1 MENIERGSGR
11 PERLG
16 QTLSK
21 YVNLHS
27 SASGTVTPLSA
38 LPASLILVSRSF
50 LFSLRDPD
58 LTPAGVTIP
67 GLELV
72 TSLSSHRGLGTGVG
86 QNQGQS
92 QAPWGN
98 QLSVSFPLNLRPL
111 HKSFGNKFHK
121 NTLRCGYSLKVSW
134 LSEPSTLWY
143 SLRPCLVWGAWL
155 EARLVAS
162 LEQQTAEHRA
172 ATGESQSV
180 RDPRDGNT
188 SLRRPETENTDN
200 YGATLRV
207 TWSDIEWH
215 HHGLGPHQRWDPL
228 QAELHHQ
235 VDLGDSGG
243 HHLQGHPRGGPQ
255 GREPP
260 RLWRGCCPPS
270 LCPCGDLEVSKP
282 REI

>member
-1 MENIERGSGR
+1 MR

-92 QAPWGN
+92 QAPVGN
-98 QLSVSFPLNLRPL
+98 QLSVSFPFNLSPL
-111 HKSFGNKFHK
+111 HKS
-121 NTLRCGYSLKVSW
+121 L
-134 LSEPSTLWY
+134 
-143 SLRPCLVWGAWL
+143 
-155 EARLVAS
+155 
-162 LEQQTAEHRA
+162 
-172 ATGESQSV
+172 
-180 RDPRDGNT
+180 
-188 SLRRPETENTDN
+188 ENT
-200 YGATLRV
+200 R
-207 TWSDIEWH
+207 
-215 HHGLGPHQRWDPL
+215 
-228 QAELHHQ
+228 
-235 VDLGDSGG
+235 
-243 HHLQGHPRGGPQ
+243 
-255 GREPP
+255 
-260 RLWRGCCPPS
+260 
-270 LCPCGDLEVSKP
+270 
-282 REI
+282 

>member
-1 MENIERGSGR
+1 MW
-11 PERLG
+11 
-16 QTLSK
+16 
-21 YVNLHS
+21 
-27 SASGTVTPLSA
+27 
-38 LPASLILVSRSF
+38 ILF
-50 LFSLRDPD
+50 EFKM
-58 LTPAGVTIP
+58 A
-67 GLELV
+67 
-72 TSLSSHRGLGTGVG
+72 
-86 QNQGQS
+86 
-92 QAPWGN
+92 
-98 QLSVSFPLNLRPL
+98 
-111 HKSFGNKFHK
+111 KS
-121 NTLRCGYSLKVSW
+121 
-134 LSEPSTLWY
+134 LSEPSALWY
-143 SLRPCLVWGAWL
+143 SLRPCLEWGAWL

-162 LEQQTAEHRA
+162 LKPQTAEHRA

-243 HHLQGHPRGGPQ
+243 HHLQRHPRGGPQ

-270 LCPCGDLEVSKP
+270 LCPCGDLEVSLPQEKSNNIYEVTIKSYP
-282 REI
+282 HSNVLFWKYFTNHSGILHAAVNKVGGSRISVQ